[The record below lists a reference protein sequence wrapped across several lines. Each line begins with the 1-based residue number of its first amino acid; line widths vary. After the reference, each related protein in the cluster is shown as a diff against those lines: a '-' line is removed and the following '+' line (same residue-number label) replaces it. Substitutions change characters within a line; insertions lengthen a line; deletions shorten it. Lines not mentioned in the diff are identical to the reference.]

1 MYRFYKFPTLKGS
14 DGADEFWDVA
24 MNDWK
29 LEKPRMI
36 ISVIGSGKSLKL
48 SPKVRERFGRG
59 LVRAILSSNAWV
71 LTSGTNVGIAKE
83 VGDAVTRYA
92 LGKTEQ
98 INLIGFVQWNTLD
111 EENQENVLNNT
122 GKRWRYLAG
131 NGAR

>member
-1 MYRFYKFPTLKGS
+1 
-14 DGADEFWDVA
+14 